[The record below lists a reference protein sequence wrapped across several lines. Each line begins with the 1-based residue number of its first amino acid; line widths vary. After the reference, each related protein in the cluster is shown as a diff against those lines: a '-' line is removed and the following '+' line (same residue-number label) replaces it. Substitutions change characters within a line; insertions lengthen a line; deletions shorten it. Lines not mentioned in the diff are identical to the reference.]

1 MAYAFTMDVP
11 IDRGTYDRILE
22 GLGTTPPSGLVCHMC
37 VEREDGGLR
46 YIELWESKEDWVR
59 FQEERLHPVVN
70 PVLARVGFTERPP
83 EPEVRRLTVHH
94 HWGAYTSTVPA

>member
-46 YIELWESKEDWVR
+46 YIELWEC
-59 FQEERLHPVVN
+59 LHPVVN